1 MWEKNILLGQWLFVA
16 CCIAYLIW
24 WCFAFRPG
32 YTAPGAAK
40 ILPFALT
47 AIFGIAGLSFV
58 IMGCQGAKDA
68 AASAADTGGIHNVF
82 IIGACAAA
90 YMILLIVT
98 NMVMHRQV
106 TTELMLIVFWICMQL
121 CIINTMHGDTTQ
133 AGGWSM
139 TAAIVLA
146 VLAIIAAA
154 AGMICY
160 LMYYNLE
167 PMKGF
172 YMGMVPLILFAA
184 YGAGIAIYQMA
195 T

>member
-32 YTAPGAAK
+32 YSAPAVAK
-40 ILPFALT
+40 LLPFALT

-58 IMGCQGAKDA
+58 IMGCQSAKEA
-68 AASAADTGGIHNVF
+68 ANEAAGAASAGGVHNIY
-82 IIGACAAA
+82 IIGAGAAA
-90 YMILLIVT
+90 YMILLVVT
-98 NMVMHRQV
+98 NVVMHRQV

-121 CIINTMHGDTTQ
+121 CIINTMHG
-133 AGGWSM
+133 GGHWGVF
-139 TAAIVLA
+139 AAIVLA
-146 VLAIIAAA
+146 ILAIIAAA

>member
-32 YTAPGAAK
+32 YSAPGIAK

-68 AASAADTGGIHNVF
+68 VHNVY

-90 YMILLIVT
+90 YMILLILT
-98 NMVMHRQV
+98 NVVMHRQV

-121 CIINTMHGDTTQ
+121 CIINTMHG
-133 AGGWSM
+133 AGHWSLA
-139 TAAIVLA
+139 AAIVLA
-146 VLAIIAAA
+146 ILAIIAAA

-167 PMKGF
+167 PLKGL

>member
-24 WCFAFRPG
+24 WSLAFRPG
-32 YTAPGAAK
+32 YSAPGVAK
-40 ILPFALT
+40 IVPFAVT
-47 AIFGIAGLSFV
+47 ALCGVAGLSFV
-58 IMGCQGAKDA
+58 IMGCQSAKE
-68 AASAADTGGIHNVF
+68 AASHVADHAAGGVGNLF

-90 YMILLIVT
+90 YMILLVVT
-98 NMVMHRQV
+98 NVVMHRQV

-121 CIINTMHGDTTQ
+121 CIINTMHG
-133 AGGWSM
+133 GGHWSVI
-139 TAAIVLA
+139 AAVVLA
-146 VLAIIAAA
+146 ALAIIAAA

>member
-32 YTAPGAAK
+32 YAAPTAAK

-58 IMGCQGAKDA
+58 IAGCQGAKDA
-68 AASAADTGGIHNVF
+68 VGGVHNIY

-90 YMILLIVT
+90 YMILLVVT

-106 TTELMLIVFWICMQL
+106 TTELILIVFWICMQL
-121 CIINTMHGDTTQ
+121 CIINTMHGSVAQ
-133 AGGWSM
+133 AGGSWSLS
-139 TAAIVLA
+139 AAIVLA
-146 VLAIIAAA
+146 IFAIIAAA

>member
-32 YTAPGAAK
+32 YAAPGVAK

-68 AASAADTGGIHNVF
+68 AANTANASGLHNIY

-90 YMILLIVT
+90 YMILLVVT

-121 CIINTMHGDTTQ
+121 CIINTMHS
-133 AGGWSM
+133 GGHWGM
-139 TAAIVLA
+139 VAAIVLA
-146 VLAIIAAA
+146 IFAIIAAA

>member
-1 MWEKNILLGQWLFVA
+1 MWERNILLGQWLFVA

-24 WCFAFRPG
+24 WSLAFRPG
-32 YTAPGAAK
+32 YSAPVIAK
-40 ILPFALT
+40 IIPFAVT
-47 AIFGIAGLSFV
+47 ALCGVAGLSFV
-58 IMGCQGAKDA
+58 IMGCQGAKEATSHA
-68 AASAADTGGIHNVF
+68 AGHAAGGVGNIF

-90 YMILLIVT
+90 YMILLVVT
-98 NMVMHRQV
+98 NVAMHRQV

-121 CIINTMHGDTTQ
+121 CIINTMHG
-133 AGGWSM
+133 GGHWGLI
-139 TAAIVLA
+139 AAIILA
-146 VLAIIAAA
+146 VLALIAAA